1 MKKMIKKVVALAIM
15 ATIGITTPAF
25 AYAGEAEKTE
35 QIQDNQKNVKTEG
48 KDFGVQQET
57 EEDNYPLQGCNEEK
71 QTGDK
76 KNIIEPDADEAQTGK
91 AQADRTTADSTESD
105 NTEQVQEQE
114 MSEKTDEN
122 VERIVSVKYE
132 AHMQNL
138 GWISE
143 KRDGETAG
151 EAAGSNHME
160 AIKICVEQDEEQKLN
175 GSIIYQTHVS
185 DMGWQNEVKNGQEA
199 GTTGKNKAVEA
210 VKIRLTG
217 QLKDNYDVYYR
228 VSSEKKG
235 WFGWAKNGELAGS
248 VGFGYGVKAIEV
260 KLVRKD
266 VQDKPVQD
274 VSSYLVQSNVAKLVY
289 QTHVKNIGWQN
300 EVHDGQ
306 EAGTIGQV
314 LSVEAIKIS
323 IDQPTI
329 QEERITGSV
338 IYQTH
343 VRDIGWQNE
352 VCDGKSAG
360 TTGQKKPIEGI
371 KIRLKGEITEKYDIY
386 YRVHVSDYGWLG
398 WAKNGELAGST
409 GYGCAIE
416 AIKIILCEKGSA
428 PADEGRSGF
437 TSENIAKINCQTHL
451 ENLGWQAEVS
461 SDNIIGTVGQNRSIE
476 ALRMSVASAGNKFE
490 GGISYKLHVA
500 NIGWQNWSA
509 NGAIA
514 GTTGQGRQAEAIQMK
529 LTGEMASYCDIYYRA
544 HVSEFGW
551 LGWAKNGESAGTS
564 GYAYKLQAIQI
575 KIVPK
580 GMNNPSNGTVAFKN
594 APPKPVYTPMQM
606 RANLYSSSTP
616 YLILVNRSTHRVEI
630 YQGWRGN
637 WNTIAQWSCSDGAPG
652 TPTVEG
658 TFRVGSKG
666 YYFDS
671 GASRCYWYTQFYGN
685 YLFHSVLYNK
695 NGTLRDGRLGMA
707 LSHGCVRLNINNAK
721 WIYDH
726 IPQGTTVVVYH

>member
-228 VSSEKKG
+228 VSSEKK
-235 WFGWAKNGELAGS
+235 
-248 VGFGYGVKAIEV
+248 VG
-260 KLVRKD
+260 L
-266 VQDKPVQD
+266 
-274 VSSYLVQSNVAKLVY
+274 
-289 QTHVKNIGWQN
+289 
-300 EVHDGQ
+300 DG
-306 EAGTIGQV
+306 
-314 LSVEAIKIS
+314 
-323 IDQPTI
+323 
-329 QEERITGSV
+329 
-338 IYQTH
+338 
-343 VRDIGWQNE
+343 
-352 VCDGKSAG
+352 
-360 TTGQKKPIEGI
+360 
-371 KIRLKGEITEKYDIY
+371 LKM
-386 YRVHVSDYGWLG
+386 
-398 WAKNGELAGST
+398 
-409 GYGCAIE
+409 
-416 AIKIILCEKGSA
+416 
-428 PADEGRSGF
+428 
-437 TSENIAKINCQTHL
+437 
-451 ENLGWQAEVS
+451 ENLLEV
-461 SDNIIGTVGQNRSIE
+461 
-476 ALRMSVASAGNKFE
+476 
-490 GGISYKLHVA
+490 
-500 NIGWQNWSA
+500 
-509 NGAIA
+509 
-514 GTTGQGRQAEAIQMK
+514 
-529 LTGEMASYCDIYYRA
+529 
-544 HVSEFGW
+544 
-551 LGWAKNGESAGTS
+551 
-564 GYAYKLQAIQI
+564 
-575 KIVPK
+575 
-580 GMNNPSNGTVAFKN
+580 
-594 APPKPVYTPMQM
+594 
-606 RANLYSSSTP
+606 
-616 YLILVNRSTHRVEI
+616 
-630 YQGWRGN
+630 
-637 WNTIAQWSCSDGAPG
+637 
-652 TPTVEG
+652 
-658 TFRVGSKG
+658 
-666 YYFDS
+666 
-671 GASRCYWYTQFYGN
+671 
-685 YLFHSVLYNK
+685 
-695 NGTLRDGRLGMA
+695 
-707 LSHGCVRLNINNAK
+707 
-721 WIYDH
+721 
-726 IPQGTTVVVYH
+726 